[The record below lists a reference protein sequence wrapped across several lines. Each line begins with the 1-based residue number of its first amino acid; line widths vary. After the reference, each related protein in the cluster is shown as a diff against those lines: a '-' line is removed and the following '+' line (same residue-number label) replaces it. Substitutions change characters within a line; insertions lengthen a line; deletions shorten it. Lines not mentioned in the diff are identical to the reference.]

1 MPSLPL
7 PTRSKTGGLR
17 RRRALCHPR
26 TPHEPPKHRTA
37 SPPACPPD
45 CLSTWLAA
53 RQELT
58 SVGKRPDLVRGR
70 VRLGVRLGVRV
81 RVRMRV
87 GVRVGVS
94 VRVRVRVMVRV
105 RRGYLPA

>member
-1 MPSLPL
+1 MPCATQEPLTNHPSTGLPPRL
-7 PTRSKTGGLR
+7 PVLLTACLPGWQPGRS
-17 RRRALCHPR
+17 
-26 TPHEPPKHRTA
+26 
-37 SPPACPPD
+37 
-45 CLSTWLAA
+45 
-53 RQELT
+53 
-58 SVGKRPDLVRGR
+58 SVGKRSDLVRGR
-70 VRLGVRLGVRV
+70 VRLGVRLGFRV